1 MCLGLPEK
9 GVYMPRGAIL
19 RGVQASS
26 RPLVVVSP
34 VDGLSGRE
42 RARSVGGVNAEGVA
56 IVGGDVGWGR
66 FLVAGGGIVVG
77 IALIRAG
84 WRWRDG

>member
-1 MCLGLPEK
+1 
-9 GVYMPRGAIL
+9 MPRGAIL

-34 VDGLSGRE
+34 AEGLSGRE
-42 RARSVGGVNAEGVA
+42 RARSVGGVNARGVA
-56 IVGGDVGWGR
+56 IVARDLGWGHIG
-66 FLVAGGGIVVG
+66 LAAGGIVVG